1 MMWDARGLRRTRA
14 FAAMMLQLTPHM
26 PQPMLLPPTTPA
38 APSGGADSQRRDIG
52 MGWPGTPGN
61 PYIRHLEIH
70 AACDRFLASRGIMT
84 EPAFRKSAWLYGTPQ
99 PRRSK

>member
-1 MMWDARGLRRTRA
+1 MMTKNGKTEVVE
-14 FAAMMLQLTPHM
+14 
-26 PQPMLLPPTTPA
+26 
-38 APSGGADSQRRDIG
+38 S
-52 MGWPGTPGN
+52 GTPGN

-99 PRRSK
+99 PSRSK